1 MLLNYTIMETIEI
14 NVIGLQHAGKS
25 TLTNALTGTNYS
37 KQNTEVESVFCV
49 GKFDSSMYTSPE
61 DVEDVLKDEEV
72 YIPYYDNFG
81 LSKDWNYSISDY
93 VGITSKRIKKDKS
106 IKLLN
111 EQKYVYDLY
120 IVVCD
125 ITTFNIEFNKIKDI
139 LNLINEKR
147 HDPSNIVVVLNKCDS
162 VIYSE
167 KEIAYDNLAEQE
179 MVKSATARLNEI
191 GFNNVIPFCAKLSM
205 LFSAGENSMFCSEHD
220 SGVYNAKTAKIH
232 PSILLDQSGFSHL
245 TTFINNFVDKNK
257 NKLVN
262 KHVLNELFSGENH
275 SIEKITS
282 IILRIKDA
290 EDDISAKVKE
300 EVMRCIDNFPL
311 DDFDDMQNIKI
322 SYFESIVDKL
332 KSTYNSVF
340 VADCTEIEEKCKKLV
355 KHVAVKYYNML
366 LTKSY
371 NDDAINKLY
380 EYGLLTQE
388 KLETIV
394 NMHITNDNIVKTLL
408 HISKL
413 TDHDVNYLFY
423 VFNAYVK
430 NKNKSIAFFLKT
442 YELKDNILDYIR
454 VKILYGSELC
464 LQFYEDSFDEFITNK
479 ALLATIDNLFMTLST
494 KIYDDFSCDTSKESE

>member
-1 MLLNYTIMETIEI
+1 METIEI

-49 GKFDSSMYTSPE
+49 GKFDPSMYTSPK
-61 DVEDVLKDEEV
+61 DVEDVLNKEEV

-81 LSKDWNYSISDY
+81 LSKDWNYFISDY
-93 VGITSKRIKKDKS
+93 VGITSKRINKDKS
-106 IKLLN
+106 IKLLD

-125 ITTFNIEFNKIKDI
+125 ITTFDREFDRIMDI
-139 LNLINEKR
+139 LSIINQKR

-162 VIYSE
+162 IIYSE
-167 KEIAYDNLAEQE
+167 KGIVYSNLVEEE
-179 MVKSATARLNEI
+179 MVKSATSKLNEI

-205 LFSAGENSMFCSEHD
+205 LFSAGENSMFCNETENKMYEAQTEDIS
-220 SGVYNAKTAKIH
+220 
-232 PSILLDQSGFSHL
+232 PSKLLKKSGFYHL
-245 TTFINNFVDKNK
+245 TTFINNFLDKNK
-257 NKLVN
+257 NKLIN
-262 KHVLNELFSGENH
+262 KHVLNELFSGKNH

-290 EDDISAKVKE
+290 EDDIATKVKE

-311 DDFDDMQNIKI
+311 DDFDDAQDIKI

-340 VADCTEIEEKCKKLV
+340 VVDSSEIEEKCKKLV

-388 KLETIV
+388 KLEMIV
-394 NMHITNDNIVKTLL
+394 SMHITNDNIVKTLL

-413 TDHDVNYLFY
+413 TNHDVNYLFY
-423 VFNAYVK
+423 VLNEYVK
-430 NKNKSIAFFLKT
+430 TKNKSIAFLLKT

-454 VKILYGSELC
+454 VKILYGSKSYLE
-464 LQFYEDSFDEFITNK
+464 FYNDSFDEFTTNK
-479 ALLATIDNLFMTLST
+479 ALLATIDSLFMTLST